1 MEIIFPVLVFRT
13 APSVEGFLG
22 PPPCLLIGNI
32 LSVILLPLSM
42 NISILE
48 Y

>member
-22 PPPCLLIGNI
+22 PPPTTSPDWEHLNCDFITTQY
-32 LSVILLPLSM
+32 
-42 NISILE
+42 E